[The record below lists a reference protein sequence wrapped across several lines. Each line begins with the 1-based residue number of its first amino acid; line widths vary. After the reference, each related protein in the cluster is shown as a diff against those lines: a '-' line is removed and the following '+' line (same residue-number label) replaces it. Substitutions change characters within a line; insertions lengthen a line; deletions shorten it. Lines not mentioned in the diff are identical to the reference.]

1 MAQPRRPRGGNKKR
15 LTAENIIHRYL
26 PTDGCPPLV
35 AHGGGGAEYRAKW
48 LRRFAETVAGD
59 TKNATVWE
67 QLAERCDTSY
77 LIDLLYLFTY
87 RGKVLVD
94 KHTSAHHLLR
104 DRLKKLVRLYEKL
117 NGELRRLLHDQQLS
131 NALIYVG
138 PSLVEQSKLLGQ
150 ALHVARETASTWG
163 SYKTDPRDWYLHL
176 LATHVRKATGSA
188 EVPAIIALIEASRIA
203 HGERREVFTDEGTVR
218 KRLQRYEKRLLKL
231 QRPRPASPRIS
242 NEDDPIPF

>member
-1 MAQPRRPRGGNKKR
+1 VAQPRRPRGGNKKR
-15 LTAENIIHRYL
+15 LTAENIIHCYL

-117 NGELRRLLHDQQLS
+117 NGELRRLLNDQQLS

-150 ALHVARETASTWG
+150 ALDVARETASTWG

-176 LATHVRKATGSA
+176 LATHVREATGSS

-218 KRLQRYEKRLLKL
+218 KRLQRYEKRLLKP
-231 QRPRPASPRIS
+231 QRPRPPSPRIS

>member
-15 LTAENIIHRYL
+15 LRAEDIIDRYL

-59 TKNATVWE
+59 TKNAAVWE

-94 KHTSAHHLLR
+94 KHTSAHNLLR

-117 NGELRRLLHDQQLS
+117 NGELRRLMHDQQLS

-138 PSLVEQSKLLGQ
+138 FSLVEQSKLLGQ
-150 ALHVARETASTWG
+150 ALQVAKETASNWG
-163 SYKTDPRDWYLHL
+163 SYKTNPRDWYLHL
-176 LATHVRKATGSA
+176 LATHIREATGSA
-188 EVPAIIALIEASRIA
+188 EVPAIIVLIEASRIA

-218 KRLQRYEKRLLKL
+218 KRLQRYRKRLRKPLT
-231 QRPRPASPRIS
+231 PRSAPSRIS

>member
-15 LTAENIIHRYL
+15 LTAEDIIDRYL

-59 TKNATVWE
+59 TKNAAVWE

-94 KHTSAHHLLR
+94 KSTSAHHLLN

-117 NGELRRLLHDQQLS
+117 NGELRRLMHDQQLS
-131 NALIYVG
+131 SALGFCGV
-138 PSLVEQSKLLGQ
+138 SLVEQSKLLGQ
-150 ALHVARETASTWG
+150 ALHVAKETASNWG
-163 SYKTDPRDWYLHL
+163 SYRTNPRDWYLSLIADHI
-176 LATHVRKATGSA
+176 RKATGSDN
-188 EVPAIIALIEASRIA
+188 VPAIMALTEASRVA

-218 KRLQRYEKRLLKL
+218 KRLQRYRKRLRKL
-231 QRPRPASPRIS
+231 LTPRSAPSRIS